1 MEKILSI
8 DAMLDTLAAKV
19 AEKIRADL
27 LRQDNGTLIRPRL
40 LTIQQATAYLGQTE
54 EAIRHMINT
63 AKIPSVRSDRR
74 IFLDAVDLDHWIES
88 NKRAESDC

>member
-1 MEKILSI
+1 MEKVLSI
-8 DAMLDTLAAKV
+8 DAMLDTLATKV

-40 LTIQQATAYLGQTE
+40 LSIQQAAAYLGRTE

-88 NKRAESDC
+88 NKRAESE